1 MIGLH
6 LSDLHWIDVLPIAL
20 KSISSESWARGEI
33 MVIEILFFIRKALEF
48 FMILQ
53 KIAKDSLRIAPSF
66 SRFPNHS
73 RSIGSFVDTFLCE
86 GRQA

>member
-1 MIGLH
+1 
-6 LSDLHWIDVLPIAL
+6 
-20 KSISSESWARGEI
+20 

-53 KIAKDSLRIAPSF
+53 KIVKDSLRIAPSF
-66 SRFPNHS
+66 SRLPNHS

-86 GRQA
+86 EGRHSRAYRILLLGAFF

>member
-1 MIGLH
+1 M
-6 LSDLHWIDVLPIAL
+6 LPIAQ

-48 FMILQ
+48 FIILQ

-73 RSIGSFVDTFLCE
+73 RSIGPFAATFLCE
-86 GRQA
+86 GRQV

>member
-1 MIGLH
+1 M
-6 LSDLHWIDVLPIAL
+6 LPIAL

-53 KIAKDSLRIAPSF
+53 KIVKDSLRIAPSF

-73 RSIGSFVDTFLCE
+73 RSIGPFSATFLCD
-86 GRQA
+86 GRQV

>member
-1 MIGLH
+1 M
-6 LSDLHWIDVLPIAL
+6 LPIAL
-20 KSISSESWARGEI
+20 KSISSDSWARGEI

-53 KIAKDSLRIAPSF
+53 KIVKDSLRIAPSF

-73 RSIGSFVDTFLCE
+73 RSIGPFAATFLCE
-86 GRQA
+86 GRQV

>member
-1 MIGLH
+1 M
-6 LSDLHWIDVLPIAL
+6 SDSQWSDVLPIAL

-73 RSIGSFVDTFLCE
+73 RSIGPYAATFLCE
-86 GRQA
+86 GMQA